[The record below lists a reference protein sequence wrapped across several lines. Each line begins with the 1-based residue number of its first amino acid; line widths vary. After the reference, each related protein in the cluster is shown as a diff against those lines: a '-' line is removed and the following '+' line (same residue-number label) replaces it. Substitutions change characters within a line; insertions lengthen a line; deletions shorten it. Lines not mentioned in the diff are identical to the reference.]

1 MDNTFYRKTIGGLLL
16 ASCVLLFSQAPTM
29 AESPDD
35 LLIIVN
41 KKFKYSSL
49 SITEVKRIF
58 KKEMTT
64 YKGISVKPIHSKL
77 DSPLRHLFVSK
88 VMGMNL
94 STEQKY
100 WQDMMVKKG
109 LRPPSELSNTVRAVF
124 SAPGAISYCFRK
136 DFSPATA
143 KIVLTL

>member
-1 MDNTFYRKTIGGLLL
+1 MDNAFYRKTIGGLLL
-16 ASCVLLFSQAPTM
+16 ALCMLLFSQSPTR

-41 KKFKYSSL
+41 KKFPYSKL
-49 SITEVKRIF
+49 SISEVKRIF
-58 KKEMTT
+58 TKEITT
-64 YKGISVKPIHSKL
+64 YRGIGVKPIHSKL
-77 DSPLRHLFVSK
+77 GSPLRQLFVSK
-88 VMGMNL
+88 VMGMNV

-109 LRPPSELSNTVRAVF
+109 MRPPIELSNTVRAVF
-124 SAPGAISYCFRK
+124 SAPGAISYCYRR
-136 DFSPATA
+136 DFNPATA